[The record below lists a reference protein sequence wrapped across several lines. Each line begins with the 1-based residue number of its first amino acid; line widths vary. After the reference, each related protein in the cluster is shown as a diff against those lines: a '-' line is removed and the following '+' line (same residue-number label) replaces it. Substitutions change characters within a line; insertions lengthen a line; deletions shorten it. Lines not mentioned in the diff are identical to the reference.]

1 MSFVIGHSSLA
12 VNMKYSL
19 ATLNQMEK
27 EAFSEALGHIFEHSP
42 QIAAATWEKRPFN
55 SLNDLHYQ
63 LMATVRSLLLEEQ
76 DTLIK
81 QHPDLA
87 TKAQMADASVQ
98 EQTAAGLNTLTPDE
112 YNRFQELNQAYRA
125 QFGFPFI
132 IAVRNH
138 NKASILDAFV
148 HRLENSLEKE
158 RASAIDE
165 ISKIAY
171 FRLLDVVE

>member
-1 MSFVIGHSSLA
+1 
-12 VNMKYSL
+12 
-19 ATLNQMEK
+19 
-27 EAFSEALGHIFEHSP
+27 
-42 QIAAATWEKRPFN
+42 
-55 SLNDLHYQ
+55 
-63 LMATVRSLLLEEQ
+63 MATVRSLPLEEQ

-81 QHPDLA
+81 KHPDLA